1 MARIR
6 CSRGRALAA
15 LCPIALLAIA
25 LLASGVTSTS
35 RIGSGSAEAEA
46 EAATGSSLRAAQLG
60 VALLAPAAPVLSETA
75 HVTYAWQRCSF
86 YTTAVQA
93 DGASDLW
100 PLDDAA
106 TSTAVAASG
115 SATGA
120 YRGSA
125 TGAYRGSH
133 APATSGPLNA
143 QGGLGADFDGS
154 SSAVTV
160 PPDGSG
166 SGTSPYTL
174 ELWARPTSVDGV
186 YRFLISHEETLAGKR
201 EGTGVWLSKTG
212 LGFER
217 WSGGVGTS
225 ITDAAGLP
233 LDTWSQV
240 SASFDGATMRLYVDG
255 ALVGSRATTAPL
267 STLAGPLVIGAG
279 AAAHT
284 GFFAGDLA
292 DVALYPAA
300 LARAHV
306 AAHHAA
312 GTHTPCSPIAG
323 AAGATYTPTL
333 ADLGETL
340 EVAVLATGAA
350 HSASLTA
357 ASAGPVSDGA
367 GDLAAARIDGL
378 TGGETVG
385 GTVQIAAD
393 LYGLPADR
401 IEFDV
406 DGQYRYAKPA
416 ETPYQYTWYTRAE
429 SNGPHTLAIRLW
441 GPRATV
447 PVISEVTVAVH
458 NLASYP
464 TPLPGGRESM
474 YAELNEGEEAT
485 AQDLLG
491 NVWPARG
498 YALPYLQ
505 WPLTWQED
513 PYHEAYWE
521 FYFYGLRPEATL
533 LYEWQSTGDAA
544 YLEKLIAIL
553 RSYVAYDRARPLD
566 TTTFDNDHTSAYR
579 TMELINFYFKL
590 HDAGALP
597 ADLQAGLQSSLAKLG
612 AFLAEPGHFEADYNH
627 GFNEGAAL
635 LLLADNFPAMPQ
647 AAAWRALALAR
658 LRAMLTNTIDAD
670 GVEVENSPFYQ
681 VYVLGLVYQIAQW
694 AAQYEP
700 ELAASYSAAATKMLT
715 YTADVTQ
722 PDGYLPMLGATA
734 TTYMPSQD
742 PNVYGPM
749 AAANPEF
756 DFAFTR
762 GAHGIPPPDGTVL
775 FPVSGLFLMRSP
787 LGTVANLPNQTFVT
801 FNAGTYRTSHSDL
814 DALGLTLY
822 SGGSTLLPT
831 SGLYTYTAQPALEYF
846 HGTRSHNTVVV
857 DGRDQAAGSAEAGSH
872 GSAAGSTWASG
883 VSRLYAGVTHHR
895 TVLVLRQGL
904 VLVFDELSSAASH
917 QYSQTWHLGPAASPS
932 APPGGEQASGLNV
945 TASAAGKPVLTI
957 TQASPAGITLQSL
970 RGASDPLQGWYSSSY
985 GSEVPSW
992 ALQYTRTGT
1001 SALFATLLAAGPYA
1015 AQPATVVEHPQAQGD
1030 LLDVCVGGS
1039 TGYAVTVSHE
1049 NDTAPTIAA
1058 GGCAG

>member
-1 MARIR
+1 L
-6 CSRGRALAA
+6 G
-15 LCPIALLAIA
+15 
-25 LLASGVTSTS
+25 
-35 RIGSGSAEAEA
+35 
-46 EAATGSSLRAAQLG
+46 AAQLAAPL
-60 VALLAPAAPVLSETA
+60 VAPAPPALSEPDTA
-75 HVTYAWQRCSF
+75 SYTWQRCSL
-86 YTTAVQA
+86 YTTAVKA
-93 DGASDLW
+93 DDAAGLW

-106 TSTAVAASG
+106 TSTAAAAPG
-115 SATGA
+115 ATAGR
-120 YRGSA
+120 YQ
-125 TGAYRGSH
+125 GSH
-133 APATSGPLNA
+133 APATSGPLAA
-143 QGGLGADFDGS
+143 QGGPGASFDGT

-166 SGTSPYTL
+166 SGTSPYTF

-186 YRFLISHEETLAGKR
+186 YRFLISHEETIAGKR
-201 EGTGVWLSKTG
+201 EGTGVWLSKSG

-225 ITDAAGLP
+225 ITDAKGLP
-233 LDTWSQV
+233 LDTWSQI
-240 SASFDGATMRLYVDG
+240 SASFDGTTMRLYVDG
-255 ALVGSRATTAPL
+255 VLVGSRATIAPL
-267 STLAGPLVIGAG
+267 SAVSGPLVIGAG
-279 AAAHT
+279 APRGGQANART

-306 AAHHAA
+306 AAHYADGSHA
-312 GTHTPCSPIAG
+312 PCGAIAG
-323 AAGATYTPTL
+323 ATGATYMPTL

-340 EVAVLATGAA
+340 EVTVLVTGAA

-357 ASAGPVSDGA
+357 ASSGPVSDGV
-367 GDLAAARIDGL
+367 GNVAAASIDGL
-378 TGGETVG
+378 TTGETVG
-385 GTVQIAAD
+385 GTVPVTAD

-416 ETPYQYTWYTRAE
+416 EAPYQYTWYTRAE
-429 SNGPHTLAIRLW
+429 SNGPHTLAVRLW
-441 GPRATV
+441 GPGATA
-447 PVISEVTVAVH
+447 PVVSEVTVDVH

-498 YALPYLQ
+498 FALPYLQ

-533 LYEWQSTGDAA
+533 LYEWRSTGNAA

-553 RSYVAYDRARPLD
+553 RSYVAYDRARPLNR
-566 TTTFDNDHTSAYR
+566 TTFDNDHTSAYR
-579 TMELINFYFKL
+579 AMELVNFYAKL
-590 HDAGALP
+590 KAAGVLP
-597 ADLQAGLQSSLAKLG
+597 ADLEAGLQTSLAKLG
-612 AFLAEPGHFEADYNH
+612 AFLAEAGHFEADYNH

-635 LLLADNFPAMPQ
+635 LLIADNFPTMPQ

-658 LRAMLTNTIDAD
+658 LREMLTNTIDAD

-694 AAQYEP
+694 AQRYEP

-722 PDGYLPMLGATA
+722 PSGYLPMLGATA

-749 AAANPEF
+749 AAADPEF

-762 GAHGIPPPDGTVL
+762 GAHGTPPPDGTVL

-787 LGTVANLPNQTFVT
+787 LGGVANLPNQTFVT

-822 SGGSTLLPT
+822 SNGSTLLPT
-831 SGLYTYTAQPALEYF
+831 SGLYTYTEEPALEYF

-857 DGRDQAAGSAEAGSH
+857 DGEDQAAGSAEAGSH
-872 GSAAGSTWASG
+872 GSAAGATWASG

-904 VLVFDELSSAASH
+904 VLVLDELSSAASH
-917 QYSQTWHLGPAASPS
+917 QYSQTWHLGPSASPS
-932 APPGGEQASGLNV
+932 APGAQASGMNV
-945 TASAAGKPVLTI
+945 TATAAGKAVLTI
-957 TQASPAGITLQSL
+957 TQASPAGMTLQSL
-970 RGASDPLQGWYSSSY
+970 RGAGDPLQGWYSSSY

-992 ALQYTRTGT
+992 ALQYTRTAT
-1001 SALFATLLAAGPYA
+1001 SAVFATLLAAGPYA
-1015 AQPATVVEHPQAQGD
+1015 GQPATVVEHPQPQAD
-1030 LLDVCVGGS
+1030 LLDVCVGAS

-1049 NDTAPTIAA
+1049 NDVAPTIAA
-1058 GGCAG
+1058 GGC

>member
-6 CSRGRALAA
+6 CSRRRSLAA
-15 LCPIALLAIA
+15 LSAVALLAG
-25 LLASGVTSTS
+25 GVTSFADIAT
-35 RIGSGSAEAEA
+35 GSAEASA
-46 EAATGSSLRAAQLG
+46 GASLG
-60 VALLAPAAPVLSETA
+60 VAELGIALAAPAPPALSEPDT
-75 HVTYAWQRCSF
+75 VSYAWQRCSF
-86 YTTAVQA
+86 YTTAVKA

-100 PLDDAA
+100 RLDDAA
-106 TSTAVAASG
+106 GATAGDTLGSTAG
-115 SATGA
+115 S
-120 YRGSA
+120 
-125 TGAYRGSH
+125 YRGSH
-133 APATSGPLNA
+133 APAASTPLA
-143 QGGLGADFDGS
+143 SQGGTGASFDGT

-160 PPDGSG
+160 VPDGG
-166 SGTSPYTL
+166 DTGTNPYTF

-186 YRFLISHEETLAGKR
+186 YRFLISHEETIAGKR
-201 EGTGVWLSKTG
+201 EGTGIWLAKTG

-217 WSGGVGTS
+217 WSGGVGTA
-225 ITDAAGLP
+225 ITFAKGLP
-233 LDTWSQV
+233 LGTWSQV
-240 SASFDGATMRLYVDG
+240 SASFDGTTMRLYVDG
-255 ALVGSRATTAPL
+255 VLVGSRATTAPL
-267 STLAGPLVIGAG
+267 SALAGPLVIGAG
-279 AAAHT
+279 AGARA

-292 DVALYPAA
+292 DAALYPAA

-306 AAHHAA
+306 AAHYADGGHAPC
-312 GTHTPCSPIAG
+312 GTIAG
-323 AAGATYTPTL
+323 ATGATYTPTL

-340 EVAVLATGAA
+340 EVTVAATGAA

-357 ASAGPVSDGA
+357 ASSGPVSDGA
-367 GDLAAARIDGL
+367 GNLAAARIDGL
-378 TGGETVG
+378 TTGETVG
-385 GTVQIAAD
+385 GVLQVSAD

-416 ETPYQYTWYTRAE
+416 EAPYQYTWYTRAE
-429 SNGPHTLAIRLW
+429 SNGPHTLAVKLW
-441 GPRATV
+441 GPGASV
-447 PVISEVTVAVH
+447 PVVSEVTVDVH

-498 YALPYLQ
+498 FALPYLQ

-533 LYEWQSTGDAA
+533 LYEWQSTGNAA

-553 RSYVAYDRARPLD
+553 RSYVAYDRVRALD

-579 TMELINFYFKL
+579 AMELVNFYFKL
-590 HDAGALP
+590 KAAGALP
-597 ADLQAGLQSSLAKLG
+597 ADLEAGLQASLAKLG
-612 AFLAEPGHFEADYNH
+612 AFLAEASHFEADYNH

-635 LLLADNFPAMPQ
+635 LLIADNFPAMPE
-647 AAAWRALALAR
+647 ATAWRALALAR
-658 LRAMLTNTIDAD
+658 LREMLTNTIDAD

-694 AAQYEP
+694 AQQYEP

-722 PDGYLPMLGATA
+722 PNGYLPMLGATA

-749 AAANPEF
+749 AAADPEF

-762 GAHGIPPPDGTVL
+762 GAHGTPPPDGTVL
-775 FPVSGLFLMRSP
+775 FGVSGLFLMRSP
-787 LGTVANLPNQTFVT
+787 LGGVANLPNQTFVT

-822 SGGSTLLPT
+822 SNGSTLLPT
-831 SGLYTYTAQPALEYF
+831 SGLYTYTEEPQLEYF

-857 DGRDQAAGSAEAGSH
+857 DGQDQVEGSAEAGSH

-904 VLVFDELSSAASH
+904 VLVLDELSSAASH
-917 QYSQTWHLGPAASPS
+917 QYSQTWHLGPSASAS
-932 APPGGEQASGLNV
+932 ASGMNV
-945 TASAAGKPVLTI
+945 TASAAGKAVLTI
-957 TQASPAGITLQSL
+957 TQASPAGMTLQSFH
-970 RGASDPLQGWYSSSY
+970 GASDPLQGWYSSSY

-992 ALQYTRTGT
+992 ALQYTRTGA
-1001 SALFATLLAAGPYA
+1001 SAVFATLLAAGPYA
-1015 AQPATVVEHPQAQGD
+1015 GQPATVIEHPQAQAD
-1030 LLDVCVGGS
+1030 LLDVCVAGS

-1058 GGCAG
+1058 GGCSG

>member
-6 CSRGRALAA
+6 SSRRRLLAV
-15 LCPIALLAIA
+15 LSVVALLA
-25 LLASGVTSTS
+25 GVVASTS
-35 RIGSGSAEAEA
+35 ALGAGSAEAA
-46 EAATGSSLRAAQLG
+46 SGASLGAAVLG
-60 VALLAPAAPVLSETA
+60 APLVAPAPPALSEPDTDS
-75 HVTYAWQRCSF
+75 YAWQRCSF
-86 YTTAVQA
+86 YTTAIKA

-100 PLDDAA
+100 RLDDATGA
-106 TSTAVAASG
+106 IAGDTLG
-115 SATGA
+115 SAA
-120 YRGSA
+120 GS
-125 TGAYRGSH
+125 YRGSH
-133 APATSGPLNA
+133 ASATSAPLA
-143 QGGLGADFDGS
+143 SQGGTGASFDGT

-160 PPDGSG
+160 PADGTG
-166 SGTSPYTL
+166 AGTSPYTF

-225 ITDAAGLP
+225 ITDAKGLP

-240 SASFDGATMRLYVDG
+240 SASFDGTTMRLYVDG
-255 ALVGSRATTAPL
+255 VLVGSRATAAPL
-267 STLAGPLVIGAG
+267 SVLAGPLVIGAG
-279 AAAHT
+279 AGARA

-306 AAHHAA
+306 AAHYADGDHA
-312 GTHTPCSPIAG
+312 PCSPIAG

-340 EVAVLATGAA
+340 EVTVRATGAA
-350 HSASLTA
+350 HDASLTA
-357 ASAGPVSDGA
+357 ASSGPVSDGLCPVMGCA
-367 GDLAAARIDGL
+367 GNLAAARIDAL
-378 TGGETVG
+378 TAGETVG
-385 GTVQIAAD
+385 GTVQVTAD

-416 ETPYQYTWYTRAE
+416 EAPYQYTWYTRAE
-429 SNGPHTLAIRLW
+429 SNGPHTLAVKLW
-441 GPRATV
+441 GPGASAPVLSEITV
-447 PVISEVTVAVH
+447 EVH

-498 YALPYLQ
+498 FALPYLE

-553 RSYVAYDRARPLD
+553 RSYVAYDRVRSLNR
-566 TTTFDNDHTSAYR
+566 TTFDNDHTSAYR
-579 TMELINFYFKL
+579 AMELVNFYAKL
-590 HDAGALP
+590 KAAGVLP
-597 ADLQAGLQSSLAKLG
+597 TDLEAGLQTSLAKLG
-612 AFLAEPGHFEADYNH
+612 AFLAEAGHFEADYNH

-635 LLLADNFPAMPQ
+635 LLIADNFPAMPQ

-658 LRAMLTNTIDAD
+658 LKEMLTNTIDAD

-694 AAQYEP
+694 AKQYEP
-700 ELAASYSAAATKMLT
+700 ELAAPYSEAATKMLT

-722 PDGYLPMLGATA
+722 PSGYLPMLGATA

-749 AAANPEF
+749 AAADPGF

-762 GAHGIPPPDGTVL
+762 GAHGTPPPDGTVL

-787 LGTVANLPNQTFVT
+787 LGAVANLPNQTFVT

-822 SGGSTLLPT
+822 SNGSTLLPT
-831 SGLYTYTAQPALEYF
+831 SGLYTYTEEPALEYF

-883 VSRLYAGVTHHR
+883 VSKLYAGVTHHR

-904 VLVFDELSSAASH
+904 VLVLDELSSAASH
-917 QYSQTWHLGPAASPS
+917 QYSQTWHLGPSASPS
-932 APPGGEQASGLNV
+932 ANGMNV
-945 TASAAGKPVLTI
+945 TATAAGKAVLTI
-957 TQASPAGITLQSL
+957 TQASPAGMTLQSL

-1001 SALFATLLAAGPYA
+1001 SAVFATLLAAGPYA
-1015 AQPATVVEHPQAQGD
+1015 GQPATVVEHPQTQAD
-1030 LLDVCVGGS
+1030 LLDVCVGTS
-1039 TGYAVTVSHE
+1039 TGYAVTISHE

-1058 GGCAG
+1058 GGCSG